1 MEPNG
6 AVIASAFAIP
16 QAAFDTIPKSAPT
29 VARVLQFAVAYNAI
43 TLVPHHNQGG
53 EVWCLLE
60 LGGVALL
67 KYGLTLRRGGFIP
80 GDAARLQEFVAEGG
94 G

>member
-1 MEPNG
+1 MR
-6 AVIASAFAIP
+6 IASAFAIP
-16 QAAFDTIPKSAPT
+16 QAEFDSLPKNDPT
-29 VARVLQFAVAYNAI
+29 VARVLQFAVAYNVI

-80 GDAARLQEFVAEGG
+80 GEAARLREFISEGG